1 MVKIG
6 INNTC
11 QIYDLENMKIMNER
25 FKYKFQAL
33 ETLSDKNYPYKLGV
47 SDEKLY
53 ISWNI
58 WLLQSI
64 HRYYYGENR
73 IKVSNFIKSNF
84 DEYIIFYNMILSCI
98 QHDDKS
104 KNDAEQLKK
113 ENISLMTKWAKGI
126 NLLKELYK
134 DDKLIFVLY
143 SVIHSKLVDLLN
155 PSNGNI
161 DVNL

>member
-1 MVKIG
+1 
-6 INNTC
+6 
-11 QIYDLENMKIMNER
+11 
-25 FKYKFQAL
+25 
-33 ETLSDKNYPYKLGV
+33 
-47 SDEKLY
+47 
-53 ISWNI
+53 
-58 WLLQSI
+58 
-64 HRYYYGENR
+64 
-73 IKVSNFIKSNF
+73 
-84 DEYIIFYNMILSCI
+84 MILSCI